1 MSGPYLTTLL
11 TTTVNLNPRQMDNK
25 IYKNLKDNLVKKVE
39 GKCYR
44 NFGYISKVY
53 DIKEYTEGILVPENP
68 MAAATFGVKFT
79 CRLCNPLRKKQN
91 VCKITRM
98 NNMLI
103 NAQNGPITMIITMNR
118 INSENFYQEPK
129 TGKLMAKKTGHN
141 IEVTPGSYVVTTVE
155 SRTFNDMDSIIM
167 AMGELNRL
175 ATDEEISD
183 SFKQEYAGD
192 DQVVDFNDYM
202 LRDNEEE
209 EFNEEEDDNMSQDEK
224 EESALQND

>member
-1 MSGPYLTTLL
+1 
-11 TTTVNLNPRQMDNK
+11 
-25 IYKNLKDNLVKKVE
+25 
-39 GKCYR
+39 
-44 NFGYISKVY
+44 
-53 DIKEYTEGILVPENP
+53 
-68 MAAATFGVKFT
+68 
-79 CRLCNPLRKKQN
+79 
-91 VCKITRM
+91 
-98 NNMLI
+98 
-103 NAQNGPITMIITMNR
+103 MIITMNR